1 MNNEELVFKL
11 NADLMNEYT
20 HMHFYLHSSFLV
32 EGTYREE
39 VADWLVK
46 HATSEFLHIQ
56 QFAKMIVGLGGIP
69 IGSVPAFCY
78 KMFPDLTDPHEI
90 FLYAQQLE
98 REVVTNYVQRMEEV
112 VRSKEL
118 DPCDAKYVELFLE
131 DQVLDS
137 RGDLDEIK
145 QFLKQRVIGHY

>member
-1 MNNEELVFKL
+1 MNKEDLILKL
-11 NADLMNEYT
+11 NGDLVNEYT

-32 EGTYREE
+32 EGTYRDE
-39 VADWLVK
+39 VSEWLVK
-46 HATSEFLHIQ
+46 HATSEFKHIQ
-56 QFAKMIVGLGGIP
+56 EFAKMIVGLGGQP
-69 IGSVPAFCY
+69 VHEHHD
-78 KMFPDLTDPHEI
+78 FPHLTDPHEI

-98 REVVTNYVQRMEEV
+98 SEVVANYVQRMEEV
-112 VRSKEL
+112 VSSNEL

-145 QFLKQRVIGHY
+145 QFIKRNVT

>member
-1 MNNEELVFKL
+1 MNKQQLIDKL
-11 NADLMNEYT
+11 NSDLVNEYT

-69 IGSVPAFCY
+69 VGCAPINCY
-78 KMFPDLTDPHEI
+78 KSFLNLTDPHEI

-98 REVVTNYVQRMEEV
+98 SEVVVNYVQRMEEV
-112 VRSKEL
+112 VESKTL

-137 RGDLDEIK
+137 RGDLDEIA
-145 QFLKQRVIGHY
+145 QFLKGQ

>member
-1 MNNEELVFKL
+1 
-11 NADLMNEYT
+11 MNEYT

-56 QFAKMIVGLGGIP
+56 QFAKVIVGLGGIP
-69 IGSVPAFCY
+69 VGSVPSHSY
-78 KMFPDLTDPHEI
+78 KSFPDLTDPHDI
-90 FLYAQQLE
+90 FSYAQELE
-98 REVVTNYVQRMEEV
+98 SEVVTNYVQRMEEIEM
-112 VRSKEL
+112 SKEL
-118 DPCDAKYVELFLE
+118 DLCDAKYVELFLE

-145 QFLKQRVIGHY
+145 QFLKRNIT